1 MFLHDFTFLIHNAS
15 WDCSFSL
22 IEAVKQSCNL
32 WFLSDFQILLEQRLL
47 KKCCFW
53 PPKPIS
59 PWPKLYNK
67 HKICIISRLYIFIDC
82 DFIISHSILLSAGGV
97 LHFVRTRMNH
107 LMTLCFCPSQ
117 PFFIYLPLSL
127 YLTYHPPFLSLS
139 AFSPFWV
146 LNRSFPLLFS
156 LSLPFCFSEHQP
168 LPKQQVQTALSGTL
182 RSPVL
187 PYPDSHFLS
196 LERACQYLPAA
207 CSCLLTVLLEHAVT
221 FDSENLPF
229 RD

>member
-1 MFLHDFTFLIHNAS
+1 
-15 WDCSFSL
+15 
-22 IEAVKQSCNL
+22 
-32 WFLSDFQILLEQRLL
+32 
-47 KKCCFW
+47 
-53 PPKPIS
+53 
-59 PWPKLYNK
+59 
-67 HKICIISRLYIFIDC
+67 
-82 DFIISHSILLSAGGV
+82 
-97 LHFVRTRMNH
+97 MNH

-146 LNRSFPLLFS
+146 LNRSFPLLFF
-156 LSLPFCFSEHQP
+156 LFTEHQP
-168 LPKQQVQTALSGTL
+168 LPKQQVQTASSSTL

-187 PYPDSHFLS
+187 PYPDSHILS

-221 FDSENLPF
+221 FDSENPPV
-229 RD
+229 RDQPRAYAVAFHMRKNTQMKVCHMLLQLRHANTCGCVLRFHVAQNH